1 MSEKGYLA
9 LVLHAHLP
17 FVRHPEYEDFLEED
31 WYFEA
36 VTETYLPLLDMMTRL
51 VTERVTFR
59 LTMSLTPP
67 LCAMMSDPLLQSRYR
82 RYLYKLIELAEKE
95 VHRTRDLPAF
105 HSSSEMYLR
114 KLKRCR
120 QMYDD
125 WYRGNLLQA
134 FRQLQDQGS
143 LEIVTCAAT
152 HGYLPLM
159 NQRQAARAQIRVAV
173 DDYQRHFGRRPRGI
187 WLPECAYNPGDDVLL
202 QEQGIRFFFMEAH
215 GLLYGTPRPRYGVYA
230 PAYCP
235 SGVAAFGRDMESAH
249 QVWSGET
256 GYPGDWR
263 YREFYRDVGYDLD
276 YEYLK
281 PYLHTDGLRR
291 NIGLKYYRIT
301 GKVPLHAKD
310 PYNPG
315 EALEVAAQHAGNFM
329 FNRQKQ
335 LEHLSGLLEKKPLVV
350 AMYDA
355 ELFGHWWY
363 EGPDFLEYLFRKL
376 HYDQKDIRLITPS
389 EYLAE
394 NPNNQVIQP
403 EMSSWGD
410 KGYHEVWLNG
420 SNDWVYRHLHKAAEL
435 MIELAEQNPSASGL
449 SERAL
454 NQAARELY
462 LAQSSDWAFLMTV
475 GTAMSY
481 AQKRTRDHLH
491 RFLTLNDQI
500 RRGQIDEAFL
510 SETERRDTIFPQLDY
525 RIFRNTQQRDPVAV
539 L

>member
-1 MSEKGYLA
+1 MSEKGTLA

-31 WYFEA
+31 WYYEA

-51 VTERVTFR
+51 LTEKVQFR

-82 RYLYKLIELAEKE
+82 RYLYKLIELADRE
-95 VHRTRDLPAF
+95 VHRTRDDPAF
-105 HSSSEMYLR
+105 HPAARMYQR
-114 KLKRCR
+114 KLTRCR
-120 QMYDD
+120 QMFDD
-125 WYRGNLLQA
+125 WYRGDLLRA
-134 FRQLQDQGS
+134 FRGLQDEGV
-143 LEIVTCAAT
+143 LEIITCTAT

-159 NQRQAARAQIRVAV
+159 IHRQAARAQVRLAA
-173 DDYQRHFGRRPRGI
+173 DEYQRHFARRPRGI
-187 WLPECAYNPGDDVLL
+187 WLGECAYNPGDDYLL

-215 GLLYGTPRPRYGVYA
+215 GLLYGRPRPRFGVYA
-230 PAYCP
+230 PVYCP

-256 GYPGDWR
+256 GYPGDPR

-276 YEYLK
+276 YDYVK
-281 PYLHTDGLRR
+281 PYLHADGVRR
-291 NIGLKYYRIT
+291 NIGLKYFRIT
-301 GKVPLHAKD
+301 GKVPLNGKQ
-310 PYNPG
+310 PYNPD
-315 EALEVAAQHAGNFM
+315 EARDVAADHAGNFM

-335 LEHLSGLLEKKPLVV
+335 VEHLFGVLKRKPIIVS
-350 AMYDA
+350 MYDA

-363 EGPDFLEYLFRKL
+363 EGPDFLELLFRKIN
-376 HYDQKDIRLITPS
+376 YDQKDIRLITPS

-394 NPNNQVIQP
+394 NPSNQVIQP

-420 SNDWVYRHLHKAAEL
+420 ANDWIYRHLHKAAEM
-435 MIELAEQNPSASGL
+435 MIDLAERFPSASGVR
-449 SERAL
+449 ERAL

-475 GTAMSY
+475 GTATTY
-481 AQKRTRDHLH
+481 AQKRTRDHIH

-500 RRGQIDEAFL
+500 RRDSIDEAFL
-510 SETERRDTIFPQLDY
+510 GEIERRDTIFPHLDY
-525 RIFRNTQQRDPVAV
+525 RVFRTAQRDMALV
-539 L
+539 